1 MNNPSILK
9 YTSAMLSYKE
19 DLNDLANSIKDIE
32 NQANDNLQSMLI
44 KSSSYVKINKNIK
57 EIGLMSQAL
66 VDNDSQGSEKLL
78 LSLRRK
84 IFETQYLFIEDLQ
97 KSMLKAAEAL
107 IDAENTILLLAN
119 FDKMLKVFNNMAK
132 KLER

>member
-57 EIGLMSQAL
+57 KSGL
-66 VDNDSQGSEKLL
+66 
-78 LSLRRK
+78 
-84 IFETQYLFIEDLQ
+84 
-97 KSMLKAAEAL
+97 
-107 IDAENTILLLAN
+107 
-119 FDKMLKVFNNMAK
+119 
-132 KLER
+132 

>member
-1 MNNPSILK
+1 
-9 YTSAMLSYKE
+9 
-19 DLNDLANSIKDIE
+19 
-32 NQANDNLQSMLI
+32 
-44 KSSSYVKINKNIK
+44 
-57 EIGLMSQAL
+57 MSQAL

-132 KLER
+132 NLKGECICLKSFIFIHTSL